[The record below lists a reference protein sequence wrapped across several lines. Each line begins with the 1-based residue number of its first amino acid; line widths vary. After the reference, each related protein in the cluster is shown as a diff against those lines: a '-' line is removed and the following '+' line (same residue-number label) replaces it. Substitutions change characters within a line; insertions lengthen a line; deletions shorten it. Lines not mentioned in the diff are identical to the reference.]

1 MKSGLRQRAVR
12 LSVLLLCLCAW
23 RLAAPPAFALDT
35 DVPTQHNDPARTGA
49 QLHETLLQPSN
60 VSPTTFGRL
69 FQRQVDGQIIA
80 QPLYISSLSI
90 PNNGLRN
97 VIYVAT
103 RANTVYAFDADDTDP
118 DPTHGL
124 IWSQP
129 VTVEAAGP
137 VPHMCS
143 ETVGPMGITS
153 TPVIDRASGTLYL
166 VARKSDG
173 SIWLHA
179 LDIATGAPKSGTPGA
194 VRITASYNGLN
205 FDQSLELNRAGL
217 LFVNGAIIVG
227 FSALNCDNKGWH
239 GSAPGSGRTSC
250 HYSWR

>member
-1 MKSGLRQRAVR
+1 M
-12 LSVLLLCLCAW
+12 LLAFSLCLC
-23 RLAAPPAFALDT
+23 LVLQAALPAFALDG
-35 DVPTQHNDPARTGA
+35 DVLTQHNDAARAGA

-60 VSPTTFGRL
+60 VTPTTFGRL
-69 FQRQVDGQIIA
+69 YERHVDGQIIA
-80 QPLYISSLSI
+80 QPLYVSNLPI
-90 PNNGLRN
+90 PNSGLRN
-97 VIYVAT
+97 VVYVAT

-129 VTVEAAGP
+129 VTVETAGP

-179 LDIATGAPKSGTPGA
+179 LDIATGAPKSGTSGA

-205 FDQSLELNRAGL
+205 FDQSLELNRAG
-217 LFVNGAIIVG
+217 
-227 FSALNCDNKGWH
+227 
-239 GSAPGSGRTSC
+239 
-250 HYSWR
+250 